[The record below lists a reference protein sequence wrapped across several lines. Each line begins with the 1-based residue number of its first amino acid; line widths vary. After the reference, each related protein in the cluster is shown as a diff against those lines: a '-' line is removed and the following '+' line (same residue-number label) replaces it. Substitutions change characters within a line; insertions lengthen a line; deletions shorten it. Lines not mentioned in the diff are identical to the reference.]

1 MNAPDEHV
9 TITEITHLTAWIRRL
24 SDAGLGSSDPAELAA
39 FHAAK
44 TSLLA
49 RIQAQHAP
57 AAARPDPT
65 RTPDD

>member
-24 SDAGLGSSDPAELAA
+24 SDAGPGGSDPAELAA

-44 TSLLA
+44 TALLA
-49 RIQAQHAP
+49 RIHNQHTP
-57 AAARPDPT
+57 AAARPNPHKDT
-65 RTPDD
+65 R